1 MCPVMP
7 TSARNVRAAA
17 IALVAGLALAG
28 CGKAPIA
35 AESSEAGGMGSSP
48 AGMAG
53 AAANATKNTTRVGGA
68 TPAAD
73 AAAIARLV
81 YPGVTPE
88 GRPQAVVLVDD
99 RNWPAALAAS
109 VLEGRPLHAALLYS
123 EGVVLGRA
131 SEQALAALSPTG
143 APALEGAQAI
153 RLGEAAAPPEL
164 RVRSLQGAESGEPA
178 ALAVAV
184 ERLQAQLRKH
194 APRRVIVTASDASP
208 AMTAPA
214 AGLAALTGAPI
225 LFVSHAAI
233 PRATRA
239 ELRRLGQ
246 GTAIY
251 VLGPSSV
258 VSEAVLLRLRS
269 FGRVTRIASSAGTDP
284 ASNAVAV
291 ARFSDGPFGWG
302 VHEAGHG
309 LVFALASRP
318 LDGPAAAALA
328 ASGDFAP
335 LLLLEEPNRIPPTL
349 AEYVADLQPG
359 YPATGPVYG
368 VYNHGWLIGDTRA
381 ISAAT
386 QAQLDA
392 MLQINPR
399 KTAAEPAA
407 PEIESPP
414 HATTESPP
422 PTTTG

>member
-1 MCPVMP
+1 ML
-7 TSARNVRAAA
+7 
-17 IALVAGLALAG
+17 IAGLALAG
-28 CGKAPIA
+28 CGKTPIA
-35 AESSEAGGMGSSP
+35 AESGETGAMGASAS
-48 AGMAG
+48 GMAG

-109 VLEGRPLHAALLYS
+109 VLEGRPLRAALLYS

-143 APALEGAQAI
+143 APALEGTQAI

-164 RVRSLQGAESGEPA
+164 RVRSLQSPEGGEPA

-184 ERLQAQLRKH
+184 ERLQAQLRKR

-225 LFVSHAAI
+225 LFVRHTAI

-239 ELRRLGQ
+239 ELRRLGP

-258 VSEAVLLRLRS
+258 VSESVLLRLRS
-269 FGRVTRIASSAGTDP
+269 FGRVTRIASGASSGTDP

-335 LLLLEEPNRIPPTL
+335 LLLLEEPNRIPPPL

-381 ISAAT
+381 ISPAT

-392 MLQINPR
+392 MLQINPH

-414 HATTESPP
+414 